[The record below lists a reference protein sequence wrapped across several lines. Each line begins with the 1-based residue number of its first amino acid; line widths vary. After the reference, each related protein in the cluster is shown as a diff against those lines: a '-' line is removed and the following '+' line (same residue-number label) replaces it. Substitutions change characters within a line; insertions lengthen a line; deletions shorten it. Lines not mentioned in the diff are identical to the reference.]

1 MKVSLQINHPHIP
14 SDILIN
20 GSVSA
25 SVFVQA
31 PKLGLAGGAAFAF
44 VRVVKILEQALENKA
59 LKSIRKR
66 RHQWAGSIVAIFIG
80 VGDI

>member
-1 MKVSLQINHPHIP
+1 MKVSLQINHHPYIP
-14 SDILIN
+14 PDILVN
-20 GSVSA
+20 GSA
-25 SVFVQA
+25 SVSVFV
-31 PKLGLAGGAAFAF
+31 LAGGAAFAF

>member
-20 GSVSA
+20 GSV

>member
-1 MKVSLQINHPHIP
+1 MKVSLQINHHPYIP
-14 SDILIN
+14 PDILIN
-20 GSVSA
+20 GSA

>member
-1 MKVSLQINHPHIP
+1 MKVSLQINHHPYIP
-14 SDILIN
+14 PDILVN
-20 GSVSA
+20 GSVSV
-25 SVFVQA
+25 SVFV
-31 PKLGLAGGAAFAF
+31 LAGGAAFAF